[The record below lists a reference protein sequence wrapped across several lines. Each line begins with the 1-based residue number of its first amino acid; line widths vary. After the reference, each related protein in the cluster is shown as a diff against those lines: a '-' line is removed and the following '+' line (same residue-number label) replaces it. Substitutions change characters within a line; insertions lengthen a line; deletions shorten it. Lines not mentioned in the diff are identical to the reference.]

1 MPALGGRDERGTAEP
16 VPQGLIRLGR
26 QHRPH
31 HLDAAGDPGEAGDQ
45 PGTAVPVVLRAR
57 TGPGTD
63 QRPGHRD
70 MAAERG
76 EQQRGTPEASL
87 RPGPSPATT
96 SRPPAA
102 CPVRP
107 GDHGLCRPPRPPR
120 LAPPDPAGRRHPHH
134 AGFVAAR
141 RRARQGHRRRG
152 RDRRGTDRQAGLVH
166 PGPGPGPATRDRR
179 PGRACGLR
187 RQRAGGTRS
196 APVLDEWTPALLAQ
210 LPVPD
215 AQLVHARAAEVEQ
228 RTYLFAPSASPP
240 PGSFPAHRPQP
251 AELCGSAGP
260 SGSGTRSRRSC
271 SPGAT
276 RGPGIDAVR
285 PGGVTEAAHHYW
297 LDGASAPPLRWEHA
311 LR

>member
-1 MPALGGRDERGTAEP
+1 MLESLEVEEGQEVLEIDTGNGYSSAL
-16 VPQGLIRLGR
+16 LCHRLGE
-26 QHRPH
+26 
-31 HLDAAGDPGEAGDQ
+31 DAVTAVEVDPGVAR
-45 PGTAVPVVLRAR
+45 RATTR
-57 TGPGTD
+57 W
-63 QRPGHRD
+63 R
-70 MAAERG
+70 
-76 EQQRGTPEASL
+76 ASGS

-152 RDRRGTDRQAGLVH
+152 RDHRGTDRQAGLVH
-166 PGPGPGPATRDRR
+166 AGPRPGPATRDRR

-215 AQLVHARAAEVEQ
+215 AQLVHARAAEGEQ

-271 SPGAT
+271 SPGGA
-276 RGPGIDAVR
+276 GSPGIDAVR